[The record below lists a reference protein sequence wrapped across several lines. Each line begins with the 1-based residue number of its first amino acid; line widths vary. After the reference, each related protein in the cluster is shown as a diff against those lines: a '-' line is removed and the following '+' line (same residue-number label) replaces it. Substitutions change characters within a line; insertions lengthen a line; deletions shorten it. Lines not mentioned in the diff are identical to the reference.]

1 MKKDLEKYNLSNSD
15 IAYLIDQW
23 IRGARN
29 RTIMR
34 DRLLNGL
41 TYERLAEKHDLSV
54 RQTKTIVYKGIN
66 TLIKYI

>member
-1 MKKDLEKYNLSNSD
+1 MNKNLDKYNLSNAD
-15 IAYLIDQW
+15 IAYLINQW

-29 RTIMR
+29 RAIMR

-41 TYERLAEKHDLSV
+41 TYERLAEKHDLST
-54 RQTKTIVYKGIN
+54 RQTKNIVYKGIN